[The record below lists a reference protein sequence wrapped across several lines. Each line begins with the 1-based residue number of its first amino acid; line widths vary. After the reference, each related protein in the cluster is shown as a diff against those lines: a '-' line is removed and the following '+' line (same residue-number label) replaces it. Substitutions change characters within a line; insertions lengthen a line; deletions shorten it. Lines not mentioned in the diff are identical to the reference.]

1 MVAEGEDPRT
11 PIAAVPTFADA
22 LETVI
27 GLHRDNW
34 KDGGKTESLWRRSL
48 GDYAIPTLGRKLV
61 SEITSADVL
70 AVLAPIWAH
79 KRPTAMKVRRRV
91 SAVMRWAIVEGHRDD
106 NPAGDAITAALPR
119 GGHTTNHLR
128 ALSFADVGTA
138 ITAIRDS
145 NARPATKLA
154 FELLTLTACRSNE
167 VRLAEWSEIDLN
179 TATWT
184 IPASRTKA
192 EREHRIPLSKQSV
205 IVLETA
211 RGEMLE
217 DLGLIF
223 PSQRGKPLTD
233 STISKLLRE
242 NGIGCVPHGMRSS
255 FRDWAAEC
263 SDVPREIAEHALG
276 HVEGSASELAYR
288 RTDYIERRRE
298 LMQQWADYILP

>member
-128 ALSFADVGTA
+128 GVVVRRCWDGYHRHPRQQRSACYQTRIRAADA
-138 ITAIRDS
+138 D
-145 NARPATKLA
+145 
-154 FELLTLTACRSNE
+154 
-167 VRLAEWSEIDLN
+167 
-179 TATWT
+179 
-184 IPASRTKA
+184 
-192 EREHRIPLSKQSV
+192 
-205 IVLETA
+205 
-211 RGEMLE
+211 
-217 DLGLIF
+217 GL
-223 PSQRGKPLTD
+223 PQ
-233 STISKLLRE
+233 
-242 NGIGCVPHGMRSS
+242 
-255 FRDWAAEC
+255 
-263 SDVPREIAEHALG
+263 
-276 HVEGSASELAYR
+276 
-288 RTDYIERRRE
+288 
-298 LMQQWADYILP
+298 